1 MEPFCLRGEATNDT
15 EEHPNKWKIF
25 RTEVEL
31 RAERAR
37 CVAEKYNLPFV
48 ELQKKFDEMAEKTG
62 SENWLWD
69 GVHPTPAGHELLK
82 REWLACFESL

>member
-1 MEPFCLRGEATNDT
+1 MEAPRCEWGCGTADFWDKMKDEIIERGEIA
-15 EEHPNKWKIF
+15 KKISQ
-25 RTEVEL
+25 
-31 RAERAR
+31 
-37 CVAEKYNLPFV
+37 KYNLPFV
-48 ELQKKFDEMAEKTG
+48 ELQKKFDEMAEKTR